1 MDLIVETKHRSLIKA
16 IVWRFIAFINSWIIL
31 YMAFS
36 ESAFNTALIMN
47 LTGLIFFYIYERV
60 WNNIQMGR
68 HIK

>member
-1 MDLIVETKHRSLIKA
+1 MNLIVETKHRSLIKA

-31 YMAFS
+31 HLSFSSSSFDNAF
-36 ESAFNTALIMN
+36 IMN
-47 LTGLIFFYIYERV
+47 VTGFIFFYIYERV

>member
-47 LTGLIFFYIYERV
+47 LTGFIFFYIYERV

>member
-47 LTGLIFFYIYERV
+47 LTGFIFFYIYERV
-60 WNNIQMGR
+60 WNNIQMGW

>member
-1 MDLIVETKHRSLIKA
+1 MNLIVETKYRSLIKA

-31 YMAFS
+31 HMAFS

-60 WNNIQMGR
+60 WNTIQVGR
-68 HIK
+68 YIK